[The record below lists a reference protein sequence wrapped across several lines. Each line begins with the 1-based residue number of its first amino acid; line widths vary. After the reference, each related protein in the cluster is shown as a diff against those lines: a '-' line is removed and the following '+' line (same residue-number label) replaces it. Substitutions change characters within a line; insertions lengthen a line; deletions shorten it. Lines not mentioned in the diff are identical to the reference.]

1 LLGRQQNQG
10 AFLAQLHHKSRVVLH
25 PFANNIAL
33 TSLLMNWR
41 LHVLTL
47 IACCFL
53 FLSAR
58 AVTLAP
64 AQSATAAAG
73 VDLSAAREAIR
84 QAHWTEAER
93 LARSYLSDHV
103 ASPEGHYLLAFA
115 LFRDNKPKDSLAEY
129 TAAAKLQKPTATDLR
144 WVALDYVLLHDYED
158 ADKWMTTSLQ
168 WDSHDGDVWYEMG
181 RIKYQ
186 ENRFAEA
193 VTAFENS
200 LQRIPN
206 LVKAEDN
213 LGLALEGLNEP
224 DKAIAAYRQAIAWQS
239 GVTQKSA
246 QPMLNLGI
254 LLSDQGHLDDA
265 LPLLLEAETIS
276 PDDSKIQ
283 ASLGKLYLRQG
294 NLASAQAQLEK
305 AAAVDPF
312 SASIHFQLGQVY
324 RKEGKT
330 DMARKEFER
339 ASQIDGASS
348 SDKH

>member
-1 LLGRQQNQG
+1 MSARFHLLELS
-10 AFLAQLHHKSRVVLH
+10 AF
-25 PFANNIAL
+25 
-33 TSLLMNWR
+33 
-41 LHVLTL
+41 
-47 IACCFL
+47 CFL
-53 FLSAR
+53 FLPAGVVNFAS
-58 AVTLAP
+58 
-64 AQSATAAAG
+64 AQSTGDAG
-73 VDLSAAREAIR
+73 DAIGH
-84 QAHWTEAER
+84 AHWMEAER
-93 LARSYLSDHV
+93 LARSYLADHA

-265 LPLLLEAETIS
+265 LPLLLEAETIT
-276 PDDSKIQ
+276 PNDSKIEI
-283 ASLGKLYLRQG
+283 SLGKLYLRQG
-294 NLASAQAQLEK
+294 NLTAAQAKLEK
-305 AAAVDPF
+305 AAAMDPA
-312 SASIHFQLGQVY
+312 SASVHFQLGQVY
-324 RKEGKT
+324 RKEGKK
-330 DMARKEFER
+330 DMARKEFEK